1 MKHLAIKF
9 WLIYILGFTVIS
21 ATALMA
27 HETLGKNFSNSG
39 SIFTRSFTNLLV
51 TKEF

>member
-9 WLIYILGFTVIS
+9 WLIYILGFAVIS
-21 ATALMA
+21 ASALMA
-27 HETLGKNFSNSG
+27 HETLGRNFSNSG

-51 TKEF
+51 AREF

>member
-9 WLIYILGFTVIS
+9 WLIYILGFVIIS
-21 ATALMA
+21 SSALMA

-51 TKEF
+51 AREF

>member
-9 WLIYILGFTVIS
+9 WLIYILGFAVIS
-21 ATALMA
+21 ASALMA

-39 SIFTRSFTNLLV
+39 SILQEVLQIY
-51 TKEF
+51 